1 MGARDEYSSAAIDDF
16 VNQAVGKAT
25 ATQAP
30 ARQAPVRP
38 DMVVSPSLQKDRD
51 RVRLRILQD
60 EQKLNPDD
68 ATLRT
73 QIQGLRAKLGDTGGE
88 VPSDYSSDSIDK
100 FVAESTGE
108 SPKTVRSLSSRLQ
121 QIRQTTAEGYSAQ
134 NLRRVG
140 REAIEGI
147 TGAGE
152 VARTMVQNPVA
163 TVASGLAGLA
173 GTILPGPAGQG
184 ANWVER
190 VSKALSYEPQT
201 KTGRQVTEVLAVPGQ
216 LAEEYITEPAGSAV
230 AQISPVAGAITK
242 GALTAAPIAL
252 GLRGRQ
258 PAVEVSPARIVPPGE
273 GVINLNVPTQL
284 RQQLEARQA
293 AQVQAAQA
301 QTQSTAAP
309 VAGVAAPVAGTP
321 SASAAPVGVQSVGA
335 AAVSP
340 EKLRIENARSLPVP
354 IELSK
359 DQATRNP
366 ADVRFARE
374 TAKDPVLGQSL
385 QEKYARDNDLIQQNM
400 QALVERTG
408 AEMTGVAPAQLG
420 EALVNTVEPYRQAR
434 KGEVK
439 TAYKAADDAGE
450 MSQPVSYAPL
460 VNYLNKVTKDRP
472 TLKSNN
478 PILGIIEDEIKANDP
493 NKTGQI
499 SLRQLEDIRQVIVN
513 EIDPTQRGS
522 MYHGNK
528 LKKAIDVATEKA
540 GGDLY
545 KKARQLNARY
555 MSEFEDT
562 PVIKNLTAIK
572 KGTTDRAVAIENLV
586 DKSILRGPAS
596 DVQKLFATLDKSGP
610 DGVRMANE
618 LRGYVAEHIKNEA
631 TKSVDKDIN
640 GKPYVSTAK
649 LDNII
654 RQLDKSGKL
663 ELLFGKEGAAHY
675 RTLNDVTKDLQTVP
689 KGTTNPSGTAAQIGA
704 MLAETG
710 AQFALSGVPAPIAT
724 LGKMAYDKRQTTK
737 KINKINEFIE
747 YGKNK

>member
-16 VNQAVGKAT
+16 VNQAVGKSPAR
-25 ATQAP
+25 QAP

-38 DMVVSPSLQKDRD
+38 DMVVSPELQKQRDRD
-51 RVRLRILQD
+51 RLRILQD

-68 ATLRT
+68 ATLRR
-73 QIQGLRAKLGDTGGE
+73 QIQGMRATLGETGGE
-88 VPSDYSSDSIDK
+88 VPNDYSSESIDK
-100 FVAESTGE
+100 FVTESTGE
-108 SPKTVRSLSSRLQ
+108 APKTVRAMSGRLS
-121 QIRQTTAEGYSAQ
+121 QIQR
-134 NLRRVG
+134 N
-140 REAIEGI
+140 INEGI
-147 TGAGE
+147 TSNSE
-152 VARTMVQNPVA
+152 ILRTLVQNPAA
-163 TVASGLAGLA
+163 TVAGGLAGLV

-190 VSKALSYEPQT
+190 VTGALSYEPKSQQA
-201 KTGRQVTEVLAVPGQ
+201 KNVTEALAVPGQ
-216 LAEEYITEPAGSAV
+216 IAEEYITEPAGSSV
-230 AQISPVAGAITK
+230 ARVSPAAGAITK
-242 GALTAAPIAL
+242 GVLTAAPMVL
-252 GLRGRQ
+252 GLRGGVRR
-258 PAVEVSPARIVPPGE
+258 PTVEVSPARVVPPGE
-273 GVINLNVPTQL
+273 GVINLDVPTQL

-293 AQVQAAQA
+293 QQAAQA
-301 QTQSTAAP
+301 QAAAPAAGTVAPVAAPAAP
-309 VAGVAAPVAGTP
+309 VGG
-321 SASAAPVGVQSVGA
+321 AAPVGVQSVGA

-374 TAKDPVLGQSL
+374 TAKDPVLGQAL

-408 AEMTGVAPAQLG
+408 AEMVGVASAQLG
-420 EALVNTVEPYRQAR
+420 EALVNVVEPYRQAR

-439 TAYKAADDAGE
+439 AAYEAADAAGE

-460 VNYLNKVTKDRP
+460 VNYLNKVTKNRP
-472 TLKSNN
+472 TLKANN

-493 NKTGQI
+493 SKTGQI

-522 MYHGNK
+522 LYHGNK

-545 KKARQLNARY
+545 KQARQLNARY

-572 KGTTDRAVAIENLV
+572 KGTTDRAVAIESLV

-596 DVQKLFATLDKSGP
+596 DVQKLFATLEKSGP

-631 TKSVDKDIN
+631 TKGVDKDIN

-649 LDNII
+649 LDNTI

-710 AQFALSGVPAPIAT
+710 AQFALGGIPAPIAT

-737 KINKINEFIE
+737 KLNKINEFIE
-747 YGKNK
+747 YGKNQ

>member
-16 VNQAVGKAT
+16 VNQAVGKP
-25 ATQAP
+25 P
-30 ARQAPVRP
+30 ARQPSVQPLVRSTRP
-38 DMVVSPSLQKDRD
+38 DMVVSPELQKQRDRD
-51 RVRLRILQD
+51 RLRILQD
-60 EQKLNPDD
+60 EQKYDPEN

-73 QIQGLRAKLGDTGGE
+73 QIQGMRAKLGETGGE
-88 VPSDYSSDSIDK
+88 VPSDYSSESIDK
-100 FVAESTGE
+100 FVTESTGE
-108 SPKTVRSLSSRLQ
+108 APKTVRAMSGRLS
-121 QIRQTTAEGYSAQ
+121 QIQR
-134 NLRRVG
+134 N
-140 REAIEGI
+140 INEGI
-147 TGAGE
+147 TSNSE
-152 VARTMVQNPVA
+152 ILRTLVQNPAA
-163 TVASGLAGLA
+163 TVAGGLAGLA

-190 VSKALSYEPQT
+190 VTGALSYEPKSQQA
-201 KTGRQVTEVLAVPGQ
+201 KNVTEALAVPGEM
-216 LAEEYITEPAGSAV
+216 AERYIAEPIGSAV
-230 AQISPVAGAITK
+230 AQVSPAAGAITK
-242 GALTAAPIAL
+242 GAITAAPLAL
-252 GLRGRQ
+252 GLRGGVRR
-258 PAVEVSPARIVPPGE
+258 PTVEVSPARVVPPGE
-273 GVINLNVPTQL
+273 GVINLDVPTQL

-293 AQVQAAQA
+293 QQAAQA
-301 QTQSTAAP
+301 QAAAPAAGTAAP
-309 VAGVAAPVAGTP
+309 VAGTAAPVGG
-321 SASAAPVGVQSVGA
+321 AAPVGVQSVGA

-340 EKLRIENARSLPVP
+340 ETLRIERARSLPIP

-359 DQATRNP
+359 DLATRNP
-366 ADVRFARE
+366 ADIRFARE
-374 TAKDPVLGQSL
+374 TAKDPVLGQRL
-385 QEKYARDNDLIQQNM
+385 QENYARLNDELQQNM
-400 QALVERTG
+400 QSLVERTG

-434 KGEVK
+434 KGEVR
-439 TAYKAADDAGE
+439 TAYEAADAAGE

-472 TLKSNN
+472 TLKANN

-493 NKTGQI
+493 SKTGQI

-545 KKARQLNARY
+545 KQARQLNARY

-572 KGTTDRAVAIENLV
+572 KGTTDRAVAIESLV

-596 DVQKLFATLDKSGP
+596 DVQKLFATLENSGP

-618 LRGYVAEHIKNEA
+618 LRGYVAEHIKSEA
-631 TKSVDKDIN
+631 TKGVQLDIN

-649 LDNII
+649 LNDTI
-654 RQLDKSGKL
+654 RKLDKSGKL
-663 ELLFGKEGAAHY
+663 EFLFGKEGAAHY
-675 RTLNDVTKDLQTVP
+675 RTLNDVTKDIQTVP
-689 KGTTNPSGTAAQIGA
+689 MGTTNPSGTAAQIGA

-710 AQFALSGVPAPIAT
+710 AQFALSGIPAPIAT

-737 KINKINEFIE
+737 KLNKINEFIE

>member
-16 VNQAVGKAT
+16 VNQAVGKAP
-25 ATQAP
+25 ARQAP
-30 ARQAPVRP
+30 ARQSPVRP
-38 DMVVSPSLQKDRD
+38 DMVVSPSQQQDRD
-51 RVRLRILQD
+51 RVRLRILQG
-60 EQKLNPDD
+60 EQRDFPDN

-73 QIQGLRAKLGDTGGE
+73 QIQGLRAKLGVTGGE
-88 VPSDYSSDSIDK
+88 VPSDYSSESIDK
-100 FVAESTGE
+100 FVTESTGE
-108 SPKTVRSLSSRLQ
+108 APKTVRAMSGRLS
-121 QIRQTTAEGYSAQ
+121 QIQR
-134 NLRRVG
+134 N
-140 REAIEGI
+140 INEGI
-147 TGAGE
+147 TSNSE
-152 VARTMVQNPVA
+152 ILRTLVQNPAAAVA
-163 TVASGLAGLA
+163 GGLAGIA

-190 VSKALSYEPQT
+190 VTGALSYEPKSQQA
-201 KTGRQVTEVLAVPGQ
+201 KNVTEALAVPGQ

-230 AQISPVAGAITK
+230 AQVSPAAGAIVK
-242 GALTAAPIAL
+242 GTLSAAPMAL
-252 GLRGRQ
+252 GLRGGVRR
-258 PAVEVSPARIVPPGE
+258 PTVEVSPARVVPPGE
-273 GVINLNVPTQL
+273 GVINLDVPTQL
-284 RQQLEARQA
+284 RQQLETRQA
-293 AQVQAAQA
+293 QQAAQA
-301 QTQSTAAP
+301 QAQPTAAP
-309 VAGVAAPVAGTP
+309 VAAPAAGTAAPVGG
-321 SASAAPVGVQSVGA
+321 AAPVGVQSVGA

-374 TAKDPVLGQSL
+374 TAKDPVLGQAL

-439 TAYKAADDAGE
+439 TAYEAADAAGE

-545 KKARQLNARY
+545 KQARQLNARY
-555 MSEFEDT
+555 MNEFEDT

-572 KGTTDRAVAIENLV
+572 KGTTDRAVAIESLV

-596 DVQKLFATLDKSGP
+596 DVQKLFATLEKSGP

-631 TKSVDKDIN
+631 TKGVDKDIN

-649 LDNII
+649 LDNTI

-710 AQFALSGVPAPIAT
+710 AQFALGGIPAPIAT

-737 KINKINEFIE
+737 KLNKINEFIE
-747 YGKNK
+747 YGKNQ

>member
-1 MGARDEYSSAAIDDF
+1 MGARDEYSSAAIDEF

-25 ATQAP
+25 TRQAP
-30 ARQAPVRP
+30 ARQTPVRP
-38 DMVVSPSLQKDRD
+38 DMVVSPSQQQDRD

-73 QIQGLRAKLGDTGGE
+73 QIQGMRAKLGETGGE
-88 VPSDYSSDSIDK
+88 VPSDYSFESIDK
-100 FVAESTGE
+100 FVTESTGE
-108 SPKTVRSLSSRLQ
+108 APKTVRSLTSRLQ
-121 QIRQTTAEGYSAQ
+121 QVREKTAEGYSAE

-140 REAIEGI
+140 REAVEGI

-163 TVASGLAGLA
+163 TAVSGLAGIA

-190 VSKALSYEPQT
+190 VNKALSYEPQT
-201 KTGRQVTEVLAVPGQ
+201 KTGRQATEVLAVPGQ
-216 LAEEYITEPAGSAV
+216 IAEEYIAEPIGSAV
-230 AQISPVAGAITK
+230 AQVSPAAGAITK
-242 GALTAAPIAL
+242 GAITAAPLAL
-252 GLRGRQ
+252 GLRGKR
-258 PAVEVSPARIVPPGE
+258 PAVEVSPARVVPPGE
-273 GVINLNVPTQL
+273 GVINLDVPTQL

-293 AQVQAAQA
+293 AQAQAAA
-301 QTQSTAAP
+301 PTAAP
-309 VAGVAAPVAGTP
+309 VAGTAAPV
-321 SASAAPVGVQSVGA
+321 APVGVQSVGA

-354 IELSK
+354 IELSR

-374 TAKDPVLGQSL
+374 TAKDPVLGQAL

-434 KGEVK
+434 KSEVR
-439 TAYKAADDAGE
+439 TAYEAADAAGE

-472 TLKSNN
+472 TLKANN

-528 LKKAIDVATEKA
+528 LKKAIDVATQNA

-545 KKARQLNARY
+545 KQARQLNARY

-572 KGTTDRAVAIENLV
+572 KGTTDRAVAIESLV

-596 DVQKLFATLDKSGP
+596 DVQKLFATLEKSGP

-631 TKSVDKDIN
+631 TKGVDKDIN

-649 LDNII
+649 LDNTI

-710 AQFALSGVPAPIAT
+710 AQFALGGIPAPIAT

-737 KINKINEFIE
+737 KLNKINEFIE

>member
-1 MGARDEYSSAAIDDF
+1 
-16 VNQAVGKAT
+16 
-25 ATQAP
+25 
-30 ARQAPVRP
+30 
-38 DMVVSPSLQKDRD
+38 MVVSPSQQQDRD

-73 QIQGLRAKLGDTGGE
+73 QIQGMRAKLGETGGE
-88 VPSDYSSDSIDK
+88 VPSDYSSESIDK
-100 FVAESTGE
+100 FVTESTGE
-108 SPKTVRSLSSRLQ
+108 TPKTVRSLTSRLQ
-121 QIRQTTAEGYSAQ
+121 QVREKTAEGYSAE

-140 REAIEGI
+140 REAVEGV

-152 VARTMVQNPVA
+152 VVRTMVQNPVA
-163 TVASGLAGLA
+163 TAVSGLAGIA
-173 GTILPGPAGQG
+173 GTILPGSAGQG

-190 VSKALSYEPQT
+190 VNKALSYEPQT
-201 KTGRQVTEVLAVPGQ
+201 KTGRQATEVLGVPGQ
-216 LAEEYITEPAGSAV
+216 LAEEYVAEPIGSAV
-230 AQISPVAGAITK
+230 AQVSPAAGAITK
-242 GALTAAPIAL
+242 GALTAAPLAL
-252 GLRGRQ
+252 GLRGRR
-258 PAVEVSPARIVPPGE
+258 PAVEVSSARVVPPGE
-273 GVINLNVPTQL
+273 GVINLDVPTQL

-293 AQVQAAQA
+293 AQVQAAA
-301 QTQSTAAP
+301 PTAAP
-309 VAGVAAPVAGTP
+309 VAAPAAGTAAP
-321 SASAAPVGVQSVGA
+321 AAPVGVQSVGA

-354 IELSK
+354 IELSR

-374 TAKDPVLGQSL
+374 TAKDPVLGQAL
-385 QEKYARDNDLIQQNM
+385 QEKYARDNDLIQKNM
-400 QALVERTG
+400 QSLIERTG

-420 EALVNTVEPYRQAR
+420 EALVNVVEPYRQAR
-434 KGEVK
+434 KGEVR
-439 TAYKAADDAGE
+439 TAYEAADAAGE

-472 TLKSNN
+472 TLKANN

-528 LKKAIDVATEKA
+528 LKKAIDVATQNA

-545 KKARQLNARY
+545 KQARQLNARY

-572 KGTTDRAVAIENLV
+572 KGTTDRAVAIESLV

-596 DVQKLFATLDKSGP
+596 DVQKLFATLEKSGP

-631 TKSVDKDIN
+631 TKGVDKDIN
-640 GKPYVSTAK
+640 NKPYVSTAK
-649 LDNII
+649 LDNTI

-710 AQFALSGVPAPIAT
+710 AQFALSGIPAPIAT

-737 KINKINEFIE
+737 KLNKINEFIE

>member
-16 VNQAVGKAT
+16 VNQAVGKSPAR
-25 ATQAP
+25 QAP

-38 DMVVSPSLQKDRD
+38 DMVVSPELQKQRDRD
-51 RVRLRILQD
+51 RLRILQD

-73 QIQGLRAKLGDTGGE
+73 QIQGMRATLGETGGE
-88 VPSDYSSDSIDK
+88 VPNDYSSESIDK
-100 FVAESTGE
+100 FVTESTGE
-108 SPKTVRSLSSRLQ
+108 APKTVRAMSGRLS
-121 QIRQTTAEGYSAQ
+121 QIQR
-134 NLRRVG
+134 N
-140 REAIEGI
+140 INEGI
-147 TGAGE
+147 TSNSE
-152 VARTMVQNPVA
+152 ILRTLVQNPAA
-163 TVASGLAGLA
+163 TVAGGLAGLV

-190 VSKALSYEPQT
+190 VTGALSYEPKSQQA
-201 KTGRQVTEVLAVPGQ
+201 KNVTEALAVPGEY
-216 LAEEYITEPAGSAV
+216 AERYITEPAGSAV
-230 AQISPVAGAITK
+230 AQISPAAGAITK
-242 GALTAAPIAL
+242 GALTAAPMVL
-252 GLRGRQ
+252 GLRGGPKR
-258 PAVEVSPARIVPPGE
+258 PTVEVTPPRVVPPGE
-273 GVINLNVPTQL
+273 GVINLDVPTQL

-293 AQVQAAQA
+293 QQAAQA
-301 QTQSTAAP
+301 QAAAPAAGTAAP
-309 VAGVAAPVAGTP
+309 VAAPVGG
-321 SASAAPVGVQSVGA
+321 AAPVGVQSVGA

-340 EKLRIENARSLPVP
+340 EKLRIERARSLPIP

-359 DQATRNP
+359 DLATRNP

-374 TAKDPVLGQSL
+374 TAKDPVLGQRL
-385 QEKYARDNDLIQQNM
+385 QENYARLNDELQQNM

-420 EALVNTVEPYRQAR
+420 EALVNVVEPYRQTR

-439 TAYKAADDAGE
+439 TAYEAADAAGE

-472 TLKSNN
+472 TLKANN
-478 PILGIIEDEIKANDP
+478 PILGIIQDEIKANDP
-493 NKTGQI
+493 SKTGQI

-545 KKARQLNARY
+545 KQARQLNARY

-572 KGTTDRAVAIENLV
+572 KGTTDRAVAIESLV

-596 DVQKLFATLDKSGP
+596 DVQKLFATLEKSGP

-618 LRGYVAEHIKNEA
+618 LRGYVAEHIKSEA
-631 TKSVDKDIN
+631 TKGVQLDIN

-649 LDNII
+649 LNDTI
-654 RQLDKSGKL
+654 RKLDKSGKL
-663 ELLFGKEGAAHY
+663 EFLFGKEGAAHY
-675 RTLNDVTKDLQTVP
+675 RTLNDVTKDIQTVP
-689 KGTTNPSGTAAQIGA
+689 MGTTNPSGTAAQIGA
-704 MLAETG
+704 MIAEAG
-710 AQFALSGVPAPIAT
+710 AQFALSGIPAPVAT

-737 KINKINEFIE
+737 KLNKINEFIE
-747 YGKNK
+747 YGKNQ

>member
-25 ATQAP
+25 ARQAP

-38 DMVVSPSLQKDRD
+38 DMVVSPSQQQDRD

-73 QIQGLRAKLGDTGGE
+73 QIQGMRAKLGETGGE
-88 VPSDYSSDSIDK
+88 VPSDYSSESIDK
-100 FVAESTGE
+100 FVTESTGE
-108 SPKTVRSLSSRLQ
+108 APKTVRSLSSRLQ
-121 QIRQTTAEGYSAQ
+121 QIKEKTVEGYSAE

-140 REAIEGI
+140 RETVEGI

-184 ANWVER
+184 AQWVER
-190 VSKALSYEPQT
+190 VGKALTYEPKT
-201 KTGRQVTEVLAVPGQ
+201 KTGRQATEILAVPGQ
-216 LAEEYITEPAGSAV
+216 LIEENILEPVGSAV
-230 AQISPVAGAITK
+230 AQVSPAAGAVTK
-242 GALTAAPIAL
+242 GALAAAPLAL
-252 GLRGRQ
+252 GLRGGPKR
-258 PAVEVSPARIVPPGE
+258 PTVEVTPPRVVPPGE
-273 GVINLNVPTQL
+273 GVINLDVPTQL

-293 AQVQAAQA
+293 QQAAQA
-301 QTQSTAAP
+301 QAAAPAAGTAAP
-309 VAGVAAPVAGTP
+309 VAAPVGGG
-321 SASAAPVGVQSVGA
+321 APVGVQSVGA
-335 AAVSP
+335 AAVSS
-340 EKLRIENARSLPVP
+340 ETLRIERARSLPVP
-354 IELSK
+354 IELSR

-374 TAKDPVLGQSL
+374 TAKDPVLGQPL

-408 AEMTGVAPAQLG
+408 AEMTGVASAQLG
-420 EALVNTVEPYRQAR
+420 EALVNVVEPYRQAR

-439 TAYKAADDAGE
+439 TAYEAADAAGE

-513 EIDPTQRGS
+513 EIDPTKRGS

-545 KKARQLNARY
+545 KQARQLNARY

-596 DVQKLFATLDKSGP
+596 DVQKLFATLEKSGP

-631 TKSVDKDIN
+631 TKNVVLDIN
-640 GKPYVSTAK
+640 DKPYVSTKA
-649 LDNII
+649 LNDTI
-654 RQLDKSGKL
+654 RALDKSGKL
-663 ELLFGKEGAAHY
+663 EFLFGKEGASHY
-675 RTLNDVTKDLQTVP
+675 RTLNDVTKNLQTVP
-689 KGTTNPSGTAAQIGA
+689 MGTTNPSGTAAQIGA
-704 MLAETG
+704 MLAESG
-710 AQFALSGVPAPIAT
+710 AQFALSGIPAPIAT

-737 KINKINEFIE
+737 KLNKINEFIE
-747 YGKNK
+747 YGKNQ

>member
-16 VNQAVGKAT
+16 VNQAVGKAP
-25 ATQAP
+25 ARQAP
-30 ARQAPVRP
+30 ARQAPVRS
-38 DMVVSPSLQKDRD
+38 DTVVSPSQQQDRD

-60 EQKLNPDD
+60 EQKLNPND

-73 QIQGLRAKLGDTGGE
+73 QIQGMRAKLGVTGGE
-88 VPSDYSSDSIDK
+88 VPSDYSSESIDK
-100 FVAESTGE
+100 FVTESTGE
-108 SPKTVRSLSSRLQ
+108 APKTVRSLSSRLQ
-121 QIRQTTAEGYSAQ
+121 QIKEKTVEGYSAE

-140 REAIEGI
+140 RETVEGI

-163 TVASGLAGLA
+163 TVASGLAGIA

-190 VSKALSYEPQT
+190 VGKALTYEPKT
-201 KTGRQVTEVLAVPGQ
+201 KTGRQATEVLAVPGQ
-216 LAEEYITEPAGSAV
+216 LAEEYITEPIGSAV
-230 AQISPVAGAITK
+230 AQVSPAAGAITK
-242 GALTAAPIAL
+242 GAITAAPLAL
-252 GLRGRQ
+252 GLRGRR
-258 PAVEVSPARIVPPGE
+258 PAVDVSPARVVPPGE
-273 GVINLNVPTQL
+273 GVINLDVPTQL

-293 AQVQAAQA
+293 QQAAQA
-301 QTQSTAAP
+301 QAQPTAAPAVGTAAP
-309 VAGVAAPVAGTP
+309 VAAPVGG
-321 SASAAPVGVQSVGA
+321 AAPVGVQSVGA

-340 EKLRIENARSLPVP
+340 ETLRIERARSLPIP

-374 TAKDPVLGQSL
+374 TAKDPVIGQSL
-385 QEKYARDNDLIQQNM
+385 QEKYANDIALIQKNM

-408 AEMTGVAPAQLG
+408 AEMAGVAPAQLG
-420 EALVNTVEPYRQAR
+420 ESLINVVEPYRQAR
-434 KGEVK
+434 KGEVR
-439 TAYKAADDAGE
+439 TAYEAADAAGE

-460 VNYLNKVTKDRP
+460 INYLNKVTKDRP
-472 TLKSNN
+472 TLKANN
-478 PILGIIEDEIKANDP
+478 PILGIIQDEIKANDP
-493 NKTGQI
+493 SKTGQI

-545 KKARQLNARY
+545 KQARQLNARY

-572 KGTTDRAVAIENLV
+572 KGTTDRAVAIESLV

-596 DVQKLFATLDKSGP
+596 DVQKLFATLEKSGP

-631 TKSVDKDIN
+631 TKGVERDIKGN
-640 GKPYVSTAK
+640 PYVSTAK
-649 LDNII
+649 LDSTI

-663 ELLFGKEGAAHY
+663 EFLFGKEGAAHY

-689 KGTTNPSGTAAQIGA
+689 RGTTNPSGTAAQIGA
-704 MLAETG
+704 MIAEAS
-710 AQFALSGVPAPIAT
+710 AQFALSGIPAPIAT
-724 LGKMAYDKRQTTK
+724 LGKMAYDKRQTIK
-737 KINKINEFIE
+737 KLNKINEFIE
-747 YGKNK
+747 YGKNQ

>member
-1 MGARDEYSSAAIDDF
+1 MGARDEYSSAAIDNF
-16 VNQAVGKAT
+16 VNQAVGKAP
-25 ATQAP
+25 ARQAP

-38 DMVVSPSLQKDRD
+38 DMVVSPSQQQDRD

-68 ATLRT
+68 ATLRR
-73 QIQGLRAKLGDTGGE
+73 QIQGMRATLGETGGE
-88 VPSDYSSDSIDK
+88 VPSDFSSESIDK
-100 FVAESTGE
+100 FVTESTGE
-108 SPKTVRSLSSRLQ
+108 APKTVRSLASRLQ
-121 QIRQTTAEGYSAQ
+121 QVREKTAEGYSAE

-140 REAIEGI
+140 REAVEGV

-152 VARTMVQNPVA
+152 VVRTMVQNPVA
-163 TVASGLAGLA
+163 TAVSGLAGLA

-190 VSKALSYEPQT
+190 VGKALSYEPQT
-201 KTGRQVTEVLAVPGQ
+201 KTGRQATEVLGVPGQ
-216 LAEEYITEPAGSAV
+216 LAEEYVAEPIGSAV
-230 AQISPVAGAITK
+230 AQVSPAAGAITK
-242 GALTAAPIAL
+242 GALTAAPLAL
-252 GLRGRQ
+252 GLRGKR
-258 PAVEVSPARIVPPGE
+258 PTVEVTPPRVVPPGE
-273 GVINLNVPTQL
+273 GVINLDVPTQL

-293 AQVQAAQA
+293 AQAAQA
-301 QTQSTAAP
+301 QPAAGTVAP
-309 VAGVAAPVAGTP
+309 VAAPAAGTVAPVV
-321 SASAAPVGVQSVGA
+321 APVGVQSVGA

-340 EKLRIENARSLPVP
+340 EKLRIERARSLPIP

-359 DQATRNP
+359 DLATRNP

-374 TAKDPVLGQSL
+374 TAKDPVLGQRF
-385 QEKYARDNDLIQQNM
+385 QENYARLNDELQQNM
-400 QALVERTG
+400 QALIERTG

-420 EALVNTVEPYRQAR
+420 EALVNVVEPYRQAR

-439 TAYKAADDAGE
+439 TAYEAADAAGE

-472 TLKSNN
+472 TLKANN

-528 LKKAIDVATEKA
+528 LKKAIDVATQNA

-545 KKARQLNARY
+545 KQARQLNARY

-596 DVQKLFATLDKSGP
+596 DVQKLFATLEKSGP

-631 TKSVDKDIN
+631 TKGVERDIN

-649 LDNII
+649 LDNTI

-689 KGTTNPSGTAAQIGA
+689 RGTTNPSGTAAQIGA
-704 MLAETG
+704 MLAESG
-710 AQFALSGVPAPIAT
+710 AQFALSGIPAPIAT
-724 LGKMAYDKRQTTK
+724 LGKMAYDKRQTAK
-737 KINKINEFIE
+737 KLNKINEFIE
-747 YGKNK
+747 YGKNQ

>member
-16 VNQAVGKAT
+16 VNQSVGKSPAR
-25 ATQAP
+25 QAP

-38 DMVVSPSLQKDRD
+38 DTVVSPSQQQDRD

-73 QIQGLRAKLGDTGGE
+73 QIQGLRAKLGVTGGE
-88 VPSDYSSDSIDK
+88 VPSDYSSESIDK
-100 FVAESTGE
+100 FVTESTGE
-108 SPKTVRSLSSRLQ
+108 APKTVRAMSGRLS
-121 QIRQTTAEGYSAQ
+121 QIQR
-134 NLRRVG
+134 N
-140 REAIEGI
+140 INEGI
-147 TGAGE
+147 TSNSE
-152 VARTMVQNPVA
+152 ILRTLVQNPAA
-163 TVASGLAGLA
+163 TVAGGLAGLV

-190 VSKALSYEPQT
+190 VTGALSYEPKSQQA
-201 KTGRQVTEVLAVPGQ
+201 KNVTEALAVPGEY
-216 LAEEYITEPAGSAV
+216 AERYITEPAGSAV
-230 AQISPVAGAITK
+230 AQVSPAAGAITK
-242 GALTAAPIAL
+242 GALTAAPMVL
-252 GLRGRQ
+252 GLRGGPKR
-258 PAVEVSPARIVPPGE
+258 PTVEVSPARVVPPGE
-273 GVINLNVPTQL
+273 GVINLDVPTQL

-293 AQVQAAQA
+293 QQAAQA
-301 QTQSTAAP
+301 QAAAPAAGTAAP
-309 VAGVAAPVAGTP
+309 VAAPVGG
-321 SASAAPVGVQSVGA
+321 AAPVGVQSVGA

-374 TAKDPVLGQSL
+374 TAKDPVLGQAL

-400 QALVERTG
+400 QALIERTG
-408 AEMTGVAPAQLG
+408 AEMTGVASAQLG
-420 EALVNTVEPYRQAR
+420 EALVNVVEPYRQAR
-434 KGEVK
+434 KGEVR
-439 TAYKAADDAGE
+439 TAYKAADAAGE
-450 MSQPVSYAPL
+450 MSQLVSYAPL

-478 PILGIIEDEIKANDP
+478 PILGIIQDEIKANDP
-493 NKTGQI
+493 SKTGQI

-545 KKARQLNARY
+545 KQARQLNARY

-572 KGTTDRAVAIENLV
+572 KGTTDRAVAIESLV

-596 DVQKLFATLDKSGP
+596 DVQKLFATLEKSGP

-631 TKSVDKDIN
+631 TKGVDKDIN

-649 LDNII
+649 LDNTI

-689 KGTTNPSGTAAQIGA
+689 KGTTNPSGTAAQIGV

-710 AQFALSGVPAPIAT
+710 AQFALGGIPAPIAT
-724 LGKMAYDKRQTTK
+724 LGKMAYDNRQTTK
-737 KINKINEFIE
+737 KLNKINEFIE
-747 YGKNK
+747 YGKNQ

>member
-16 VNQAVGKAT
+16 VNQSVGKTPAR
-25 ATQAP
+25 QAP
-30 ARQAPVRP
+30 ARQAPVRS
-38 DMVVSPSLQKDRD
+38 DTVVSPSQQQDRD

-73 QIQGLRAKLGDTGGE
+73 QIQGLRAKLGETGGE
-88 VPSDYSSDSIDK
+88 VPSDYSSESIDK
-100 FVAESTGE
+100 FVTESTGE
-108 SPKTVRSLSSRLQ
+108 TPKTVRSLTSRLQ
-121 QIRQTTAEGYSAQ
+121 QVREKTAEGYSAE

-140 REAIEGI
+140 REAVEGI

-163 TVASGLAGLA
+163 TAVSGLAGIA

-190 VSKALSYEPQT
+190 VNKALSYEPQT
-201 KTGRQVTEVLAVPGQ
+201 KTGRQATEVLAVPGQ
-216 LAEEYITEPAGSAV
+216 LAEEYIAEPIGSAV
-230 AQISPVAGAITK
+230 AQVSPAAGAITK
-242 GALTAAPIAL
+242 GAITAAPLAL
-252 GLRGRQ
+252 GLRGRR
-258 PAVEVSPARIVPPGE
+258 PAVEVSPARVVPPGE
-273 GVINLNVPTQL
+273 GVINLDVPTQL

-293 AQVQAAQA
+293 AQAQAAA
-301 QTQSTAAP
+301 PAAGT
-309 VAGVAAPVAGTP
+309 VAPVAAPVGG
-321 SASAAPVGVQSVGA
+321 AAPVGVQSVGA

-354 IELSK
+354 IELSR

-374 TAKDPVLGQSL
+374 TAKDPVLGQAL
-385 QEKYARDNDLIQQNM
+385 QEKYARDNDLIQKNM
-400 QALVERTG
+400 QSLVERTG
-408 AEMTGVAPAQLG
+408 AEMAGVAPAQLG
-420 EALVNTVEPYRQAR
+420 EALVNVVEPYRQIR
-434 KGEVK
+434 KGEVR
-439 TAYKAADDAGE
+439 TAYEAADVAGE

-472 TLKSNN
+472 TLKANN

-493 NKTGQI
+493 SKTGQI

-513 EIDPTQRGS
+513 EIDPTKRGS
-522 MYHGNK
+522 LYHGNK

-545 KKARQLNARY
+545 KQARQLNARY

-572 KGTTDRAVAIENLV
+572 KGTTDRAVAIESLV

-596 DVQKLFATLDKSGP
+596 DVQKLFATLEKSGP

-631 TKSVDKDIN
+631 TKGSEKDIN

-649 LDNII
+649 LDSTI
-654 RQLDKSGKL
+654 RSLDKSGKL

-689 KGTTNPSGTAAQIGA
+689 RGTTNPSGTGAQIQA
-704 MLAETG
+704 MLAEMAVSGIATG
-710 AQFALSGVPAPIAT
+710 FPAPIVTGAKI
-724 LGKMAYDKRQTTK
+724 LHGHRQTK
-737 KINKINEFIE
+737 QKLNKINEFIE
-747 YGKNK
+747 YGKNQ